1 MANKNSKIVG
11 RIGGTDNM
19 VRQALDDMK
28 AVRSAIDD
36 ELDFK
41 QSVLEDLLRAAAEA
55 VSRSGGNTHLAFSE
69 DEGLA
74 AFMYT
79 SLDQMLDEEAY
90 VPVFSGI
97 GDGGWEYRI
106 LVHVVSEPDEEG
118 AASAEISVI
127 RMKGGKTEA
136 LTDDGWQEAEVEIN
150 EE

>member
-19 VRQALDDMK
+19 VRQALEDMK
-28 AVRSAIDD
+28 EVRSAIEE

-41 QSVLEDLLRAAAEA
+41 QSVLEDLLKAAAEA
-55 VSRSGGNTHLAFSE
+55 VSRPGGNTRLAFSE

-79 SLDQMLDEEAY
+79 SLDQLLDEDAY
-90 VPVFSGI
+90 MPVFSGI

-106 LVHVVSEPDEEG
+106 LVHVVPEPGVEG

-127 RMKGGKTEA
+127 RMKGGKAEA

-150 EE
+150 E